1 MVTAVN
7 TNVFLDIFLDDPQ
20 YRGASFTALTKAFS
34 SGDVIVGEVVWA
46 ETGAAF
52 PDEQSFLAAMDK
64 LGVRFVP
71 MPKEAAT
78 KAADMWRLARA
89 NRTPPPR
96 RVIADFLVGAH
107 AESCADCLLTRDNG
121 FYRSY
126 FSNLKVLAP

>member
-1 MVTAVN
+1 MVTAVD

-20 YRGASFTALTKAFS
+20 YRGASFAALTKAFS

-52 PDEQSFLAAMDK
+52 PDELSFLAAMDK